1 MKNSFWCNPAA
12 YYELIYIIFF
22 AIIISRTLFS
32 GGYIPPPPPKNKLS
46 MPMASRVQENK
57 IGLSS
62 ELSPDW
68 LLKVLTLTL
77 HYKLDLAE
85 KNLIKMLFRA

>member
-32 GGYIPPPPPKNKLS
+32 GGYIPPPPKNKLS